1 LDELFV
7 LAQDIEPVGGAQV
20 AACLVHKRAVVSYGF
35 CQYKTHPLQSR
46 FSSNEEST
54 FLHAEIDAIAKAIQ
68 RMRSVD
74 FLRSS
79 TLYVARAKWNGPE
92 KRKYIKGLA
101 CPCEGCAGAI
111 SAFKIPNVFYTK
123 ETCDERID

>member
-1 LDELFV
+1 MDELFV
-7 LAQDIEPVGGAQV
+7 LAQDIDPVGGAQV

-46 FSSNEEST
+46 FSSNEDAT
-54 FLHAEIDAIAKAIQ
+54 FLHAEIDAIAKATQ

-79 TLYVARAKWNGPE
+79 TLYVARAKWDGPE
-92 KRKYIKGLA
+92 KNKYIKGLA
-101 CPCEGCAGAI
+101 CPCEGCTGAI
-111 SAFKIPNVFYTK
+111 NTFKIPRVFYTK
-123 ETCDERID
+123 EN